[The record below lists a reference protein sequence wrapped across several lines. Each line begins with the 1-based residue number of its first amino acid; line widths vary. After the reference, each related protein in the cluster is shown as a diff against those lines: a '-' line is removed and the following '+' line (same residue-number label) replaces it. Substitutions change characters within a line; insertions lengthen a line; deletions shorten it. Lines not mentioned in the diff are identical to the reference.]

1 MSDIKVDWIFF
12 IVRQLNTLTEESNAL
27 VEYKISSSLLF
38 SNSSKSWLIKRVPL
52 DSVKNLKI
60 LLLYGVIETKASA
73 RS

>member
-1 MSDIKVDWIFF
+1 MSRSIGFPLF
-12 IVRQLNTLTEESNAL
+12 VRQLNTLSEESNAL

-52 DSVKNLKI
+52 VSVKNLKI